1 PGTVMANE
9 FSTSASVSTR
19 LYGDY
24 YFKTKKLKQIRHVA
38 TPTLSASYRPDFS
51 ESKYGYYRTVAIDSS
66 SINTQQYSIFQN
78 GIYGSPASGQSG
90 LIAFSLNNTIDAK
103 KKIESDSGASFKK
116 VSVIDNLG
124 VSFAYNMAVRNYNWS
139 NINLTGRTR
148 LFKAMDINANATLNP
163 YQIDSS
169 GNRIERFEWNN
180 GRIGRLTNLNV
191 SLSTSLKSKENNGL
205 KPVSTSA
212 NQDQLDYIN
221 RNPEAY
227 IDFNVPWNFSFYYNI
242 NYSRNGLAS
251 SELTTQSLTFNGDLS
266 LTKKWKISVTS
277 GYDFTNKQMTLTSI
291 NVYRDLHCWEMRFN
305 WVPFGFRQS
314 FSIDINVKASV
325 LKDLK
330 LSRRKGWQDYQ

>member
-1 PGTVMANE
+1 V
-9 FSTSASVSTR
+9 
-19 LYGDY
+19 
-24 YFKTKKLKQIRHVA
+24 
-38 TPTLSASYRPDFS
+38 
-51 ESKYGYYRTVAIDSS
+51 
-66 SINTQQYSIFQN
+66 
-78 GIYGSPASGQSG
+78 
-90 LIAFSLNNTIDAK
+90 
-103 KKIESDSGASFKK
+103 
-116 VSVIDNLG
+116 
-124 VSFAYNMAVRNYNWS
+124 
-139 NINLTGRTR
+139 
-148 LFKAMDINANATLNP
+148 
-163 YQIDSS
+163 
-169 GNRIERFEWNN
+169 
-180 GRIGRLTNLNV
+180 NV
-191 SLSTSLKSKENNGL
+191 SLSTSLKSKETNGL